1 MQPDIIILAIIV
13 GLVILINVVSDI
25 VISIKYSDERR
36 EFEKDYNAE
45 KIASRTTKRTND
57 RIDMGRALHSGKMT
71 AKEAAYMVEVLEKSR
86 EAKLREMR
94 ISYDMVC
101 RIQDK
106 EVKKWVSAIVIIV
119 AVLITAIV
127 IGSQQI

>member
-1 MQPDIIILAIIV
+1 MQPVIIILVIIV
-13 GLVILINVVSDI
+13 GLVILINIVSDI

-45 KIASRTTKRTND
+45 KIASRTTKRIND

-71 AKEAAYMVEVLEKSR
+71 AQEAAYMVEVLEKNR
-86 EAKLREMR
+86 ETKLREMR
-94 ISYDMVC
+94 LGYNMVC

-119 AVLITAIV
+119 AILTAAIM
-127 IGSQQI
+127 IGCQQI